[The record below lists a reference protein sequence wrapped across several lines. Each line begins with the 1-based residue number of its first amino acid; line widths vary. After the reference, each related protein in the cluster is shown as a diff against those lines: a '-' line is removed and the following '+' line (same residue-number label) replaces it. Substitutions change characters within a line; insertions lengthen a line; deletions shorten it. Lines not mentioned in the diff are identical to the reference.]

1 MEIVVYT
8 REVKGRRWNR
18 SGGSDLDI
26 GGLDWIGHYK
36 VMNICQDLFKCTLE
50 TAAFDAMSVKLQ

>member
-26 GGLDWIGHYK
+26 GGNINPLIWGGYK
-36 VMNICQDLFKCTLE
+36 VYGVGICG
-50 TAAFDAMSVKLQ
+50 